1 MAYSV
6 SRRTFL
12 GVAGGA
18 AAALAGLGL
27 AGCAKE
33 GGSGGAGSAT
43 GASPQNGV
51 PATTPLNQL
60 PLPEKGKTY
69 NNPKSRDQIKDGGTA
84 TFPVAEV
91 GPDFNYFSV
100 NGNTTYMKWFWLCYN
115 SAVVPFRCNA
125 TASKFEPDPNFID
138 SSSVK
143 EVDGKEVV
151 TINIAEKATFNDGTP
166 IDWRAVEA
174 AWTVNNGKNSD
185 YTPASTDGWS
195 QVESV
200 TKGDN
205 DKQAIITF
213 SQPYYPYEALVG
225 FLHPSA
231 ATPEVFNNGWKRN
244 PHNEWGC
251 GPFVVDSVDE
261 AQITFKRNSKW
272 WGDVAKLES
281 ITFKQMEAQA
291 QFNAFKNGEIDATE
305 LGQQGTGEMLSNF
318 QGMDKVEIRRSD
330 SKSIACLEVNTT
342 RDVLSDIE
350 VRKAL
355 MQCINTETILGIVY
369 QGVNW
374 KEDRLSSLSILP
386 WMDGYEDNLP
396 QDVSANITADAQ
408 IAAAKKTLED
418 AGYELG
424 SDGYYAKGGKQVAF
438 GFTAIGDSNVT
449 KNRAA
454 AIQKMA
460 KDAGIKLELQN
471 KAASEFSSTL
481 TGGEWD
487 TILTSWGFV
496 VTAMWYGKMIFGS
509 HSVSNY
515 TQWGTPELDA
525 EFDRI
530 NSIKDSADQLKAYNA
545 AEKKALESYCFIPLY
560 AGPDVVVTKKGLA
573 NFGPA
578 LFQTVLP
585 QDVGWEKTAS

>member
-115 SAVVPFRCNA
+115 SAVVPFRCNP
-125 TASKFEPDPNFID
+125 TASKFEPDPNFVD

-200 TKGDN
+200 TKGDS

-231 ATPEVFNNGWKRN
+231 ATPEVFNNGWKMN

-261 AQITFKRNSKW
+261 AQITFKRNPKW

-350 VRKAL
+350 VRKAF

-460 KDAGIKLELQN
+460 KDAGMNITIDN
-471 KAASEFSSTL
+471 KPSSEFSKTL
-481 TGGEWD
+481 VGGQWD
-487 TILTSWGFV
+487 VFLFGWSSSSATYNNGGQL
-496 VTAMWYGKMIFGS
+496 FGS
-509 HSVSNY
+509 TSESNF
-515 TQWGTPELDA
+515 THAGSKELDA
-525 EFDRI
+525 KFLAVTGIEDHA
-530 NSIKDSADQLKAYNA
+530 KQMKAFNE
-545 AEKKALESYCFIPLY
+545 AEKEALKSYAFIPLY
-560 AGPDVVVTKKGLA
+560 SGADVIVCKKGLA
-573 NFGPA
+573 NWGPA
-578 LFQTVLP
+578 LLLDIVTEN
-585 QDVGWEKTAS
+585 VGWEKE

>member
-33 GGSGGAGSAT
+33 GGSGSAGSAT

-60 PLPEKGKTY
+60 PLPERGKIY

-125 TASKFEPDPNFID
+125 TASKFEPDPNFVD

-396 QDVSANITADAQ
+396 QDVSANTTADAQ

-460 KDAGIKLELQN
+460 KDAGMNITIDN
-471 KAASEFSSTL
+471 KPSSDFSKTL
-481 TGGEWD
+481 VGGQWD
-487 TILTSWGFV
+487 VFLFGWSSSSATYNNGGQL
-496 VTAMWYGKMIFGS
+496 FGS
-509 HSVSNY
+509 TSESNF
-515 TQWGTPELDA
+515 THAGSKELDA
-525 EFDRI
+525 KFLAVTGIEDHA
-530 NSIKDSADQLKAYNA
+530 KQMKAFNE
-545 AEKKALESYCFIPLY
+545 AEKEALKSYAFIPLY
-560 AGPDVVVTKKGLA
+560 SGADVIVCKKGLA
-573 NFGPA
+573 NWGPA
-578 LFQTVLP
+578 LLLDIVAEN
-585 QDVGWEKTAS
+585 VGWEKE

>member
-18 AAALAGLGL
+18 AAVLAGLGL

-125 TASKFEPDPNFID
+125 TASKFEPDPNFVD

-174 AWTVNNGKNSD
+174 EWTVNNGKNPD

-200 TKGDN
+200 TKGDS

-231 ATPEVFNNGWKRN
+231 ATPEVFNNGWKMN

-261 AQITFKRNSKW
+261 AQITFKRNPKW

-342 RDVLSDIE
+342 RDALSDIE
-350 VRKAL
+350 VRKAF

-460 KDAGIKLELQN
+460 KDAGMNITIDN
-471 KAASEFSSTL
+471 KPSSEFSKTL
-481 TGGEWD
+481 VGGQWD
-487 TILTSWGFV
+487 VFLFGWSSSSATYNNGGQL
-496 VTAMWYGKMIFGS
+496 FGS
-509 HSVSNY
+509 TSESNF
-515 TQWGTPELDA
+515 THAGSKELDA
-525 EFDRI
+525 KFLAVTGIEDHA
-530 NSIKDSADQLKAYNA
+530 KQMKAFNE
-545 AEKKALESYCFIPLY
+545 AEKEALKSYAFIPLY
-560 AGPDVVVTKKGLA
+560 SGADVIVCKKGLA
-573 NFGPA
+573 NWGPA
-578 LFQTVLP
+578 LLLDIVAEN
-585 QDVGWEKTAS
+585 VGWEKE

>member
-125 TASKFEPDPNFID
+125 TASKFEPDPNFVD

-174 AWTVNNGKNSD
+174 EWTVNNGKNSD

-200 TKGDN
+200 TKGDS

-231 ATPEVFNNGWKRN
+231 ATPEVFNNGWKMN

-261 AQITFKRNSKW
+261 AQITFKRNPKW

-438 GFTAIGDSNVT
+438 GFTTIGDSNVT

-460 KDAGIKLELQN
+460 KDAGMNITIDN
-471 KAASEFSSTL
+471 KPSSDFSKTL
-481 TGGEWD
+481 VGGQWD
-487 TILTSWGFV
+487 VFLFGWSSSSATYNNGGQL
-496 VTAMWYGKMIFGS
+496 FGS
-509 HSVSNY
+509 TSESNF
-515 TQWGTPELDA
+515 THAGSKELDA
-525 EFDRI
+525 KFLAVTGIEDHA
-530 NSIKDSADQLKAYNA
+530 KQMKAFNE
-545 AEKKALESYCFIPLY
+545 AEKEALKSYAFIPLY
-560 AGPDVVVTKKGLA
+560 SGADVIVCKKGLA
-573 NFGPA
+573 NWGPA
-578 LFQTVLP
+578 LLLDIVTEN
-585 QDVGWEKTAS
+585 VGWEKE

>member
-125 TASKFEPDPNFID
+125 TASTFEPDPNFVD

-231 ATPEVFNNGWKRN
+231 ATPEVFNNGWKMN

-261 AQITFKRNSKW
+261 AQITFKRNPKW

-330 SKSIACLEVNTT
+330 SKSITCLEVNTT
-342 RDVLSDIE
+342 RDVLVDIE
-350 VRKAL
+350 VRKAF

-460 KDAGIKLELQN
+460 KDAGMNITIDN
-471 KAASEFSSTL
+471 KPSSDFSKTL
-481 TGGEWD
+481 VGGQWD
-487 TILTSWGFV
+487 VFLLGWSVSSATYNNGGQL
-496 VTAMWYGKMIFGS
+496 FGS
-509 HSVSNY
+509 TSESNF
-515 TQWGTPELDA
+515 THAGSKELDA
-525 EFDRI
+525 KFLAVTGIEDHA
-530 NSIKDSADQLKAYNA
+530 KQMKAFNE
-545 AEKKALESYCFIPLY
+545 AEKEALKSYAFIPLY
-560 AGPDVVVTKKGLA
+560 SGADVIVCKKGLA
-573 NFGPA
+573 NWGPA
-578 LFQTVLP
+578 LLLDIVAEN
-585 QDVGWEKTAS
+585 VGWEKE

>member
-125 TASKFEPDPNFID
+125 TASKFEPDPNFVD

-174 AWTVNNGKNSD
+174 EWTVNNGKNPD

-231 ATPEVFNNGWKRN
+231 ATPEVFNNGWKMN

-261 AQITFKRNSKW
+261 AQITFKRNPKW

-330 SKSIACLEVNTT
+330 SKSITCLEVNTT
-342 RDVLSDIE
+342 RDVLVDIE
-350 VRKAL
+350 VRKAF

-396 QDVSANITADAQ
+396 QDVSANTTADAQ

-438 GFTAIGDSNVT
+438 GFTTIGDSNVT

-460 KDAGIKLELQN
+460 KDAGMNITIDN
-471 KAASEFSSTL
+471 KPSSDFSKTL
-481 TGGEWD
+481 VGGQWD
-487 TILTSWGFV
+487 VFLLGWSCSSATYNNGGQL
-496 VTAMWYGKMIFGS
+496 FGS
-509 HSVSNY
+509 TSESNF
-515 TQWGTPELDA
+515 THAGSKELDA
-525 EFDRI
+525 KFLAVTGIEDHA
-530 NSIKDSADQLKAYNA
+530 KQMKAFNE
-545 AEKKALESYCFIPLY
+545 AEKEALKSYAFIPLY
-560 AGPDVVVTKKGLA
+560 SGADVIVCKKGLA
-573 NFGPA
+573 NWGPA
-578 LFQTVLP
+578 LLLDIVAEN
-585 QDVGWEKTAS
+585 VGWEKE

>member
-18 AAALAGLGL
+18 AAVLAGLGL

-100 NGNTTYMKWFWLCYN
+100 NGSTVYIKWFWLCYN

-231 ATPEVFNNGWKRN
+231 ATPEVFNNGWKMN

-261 AQITFKRNSKW
+261 AQITFKRNPKW

-291 QFNAFKNGEIDATE
+291 EFNAFKNGEIDATE

-330 SKSIACLEVNTT
+330 SKSITCLEVNTT
-342 RDVLSDIE
+342 RDVLVDIE
-350 VRKAL
+350 VRKAF

-396 QDVSANITADAQ
+396 QDVSANATADAQ

-438 GFTAIGDSNVT
+438 GFTTIGDSNVT

-460 KDAGIKLELQN
+460 KDAGMNITIDN
-471 KAASEFSSTL
+471 KPSSDFSKTL
-481 TGGEWD
+481 VGGQWD
-487 TILTSWGFV
+487 VFLLGWSCSSATYNNGGQL
-496 VTAMWYGKMIFGS
+496 FGS
-509 HSVSNY
+509 TSESNF
-515 TQWGTPELDA
+515 THAGSKELDA
-525 EFDRI
+525 KFLAVTGIEDHA
-530 NSIKDSADQLKAYNA
+530 KQMKAFNE
-545 AEKKALESYCFIPLY
+545 AEKEALKSYAFIPLY
-560 AGPDVVVTKKGLA
+560 SGADVIVCKKGLA
-573 NFGPA
+573 NWGPA
-578 LFQTVLP
+578 LLLDIVAEN
-585 QDVGWEKTAS
+585 VGWEKE

>member
-100 NGNTTYMKWFWLCYN
+100 NGSTVYIKWFWLCYN

-200 TKGDN
+200 TKGDS

-231 ATPEVFNNGWKRN
+231 ATPEVFNNGWKMN

-261 AQITFKRNSKW
+261 AQITFKRNPKW

-291 QFNAFKNGEIDATE
+291 EFNAFKNGEIDATE

-330 SKSIACLEVNTT
+330 SKSITCLEVNTT
-342 RDVLSDIE
+342 RDVLVDIE
-350 VRKAL
+350 VRKAF

-396 QDVSANITADAQ
+396 QDVSANATADAQ

-438 GFTAIGDSNVT
+438 GFTTIGDSNVT

-460 KDAGIKLELQN
+460 KDAGMNITIDN
-471 KAASEFSSTL
+471 KPSSDFSKTL
-481 TGGEWD
+481 VGGQWD
-487 TILTSWGFV
+487 VFLLGWSVSSATYNNGGQL
-496 VTAMWYGKMIFGS
+496 FGS
-509 HSVSNY
+509 TSESNF
-515 TQWGTPELDA
+515 THAGSKELDA
-525 EFDRI
+525 KFLAVTGIEDHA
-530 NSIKDSADQLKAYNA
+530 KQMKAFNE
-545 AEKKALESYCFIPLY
+545 AEKEALKSYAFIPLY
-560 AGPDVVVTKKGLA
+560 SGADVIVCKKGLA
-573 NFGPA
+573 NWGPA
-578 LFQTVLP
+578 LLLDIVAEN
-585 QDVGWEKTAS
+585 VGWEKE

>member
-231 ATPEVFNNGWKRN
+231 ATPEVFNNGWKMN

-261 AQITFKRNSKW
+261 AQITFKRNPKW

-291 QFNAFKNGEIDATE
+291 EFNAFKNGEIDATE

-330 SKSIACLEVNTT
+330 SKSITCLEVNTT
-342 RDVLSDIE
+342 RDVLVDIE
-350 VRKAL
+350 VRKAF

-396 QDVSANITADAQ
+396 QDVSANATADAQ

-438 GFTAIGDSNVT
+438 GFTTIGDSNVT

-460 KDAGIKLELQN
+460 KDAGMNITIDN
-471 KAASEFSSTL
+471 KPSSDFSKTL
-481 TGGEWD
+481 VGGQWD
-487 TILTSWGFV
+487 VFLLGWSVSSATYNNGGQL
-496 VTAMWYGKMIFGS
+496 FGS
-509 HSVSNY
+509 TSESNF
-515 TQWGTPELDA
+515 THAGSKELDA
-525 EFDRI
+525 KFLAVTGIEDHA
-530 NSIKDSADQLKAYNA
+530 KQMKAFNE
-545 AEKKALESYCFIPLY
+545 AEKEALKSYAFIPLY
-560 AGPDVVVTKKGLA
+560 SGADVIVCKKGLA
-573 NFGPA
+573 NWGPA
-578 LFQTVLP
+578 LLLDIVAEN
-585 QDVGWEKTAS
+585 VGWEKE

>member
-100 NGNTTYMKWFWLCYN
+100 NGSTVYIKWFWLCYN

-231 ATPEVFNNGWKRN
+231 ATPEVFNNGWKMN

-261 AQITFKRNSKW
+261 AQITFKRNPKW

-330 SKSIACLEVNTT
+330 SKSITCLEVNTT
-342 RDVLSDIE
+342 RDVLVDIE
-350 VRKAL
+350 VRKAF

-386 WMDGYEDNLP
+386 WMDGYEGNLP
-396 QDVSANITADAQ
+396 QDVSANATADAQ

-438 GFTAIGDSNVT
+438 GFTTIGDSNVT

-460 KDAGIKLELQN
+460 KDAGMNITIDN
-471 KAASEFSSTL
+471 KPSSDFSKTL
-481 TGGEWD
+481 VGGQWD
-487 TILTSWGFV
+487 VFLLGWSVSSATYNNGGQL
-496 VTAMWYGKMIFGS
+496 FGS
-509 HSVSNY
+509 TSESNF
-515 TQWGTPELDA
+515 THAGSKELDA
-525 EFDRI
+525 KFLAVTGIEDHA
-530 NSIKDSADQLKAYNA
+530 KQMKAFNE
-545 AEKKALESYCFIPLY
+545 AEKEALKSYAFIPLY
-560 AGPDVVVTKKGLA
+560 SGADVIVCKKGLA
-573 NFGPA
+573 NWGPA
-578 LFQTVLP
+578 LLLDIVAEN
-585 QDVGWEKTAS
+585 VGWEKE

>member
-125 TASKFEPDPNFID
+125 TASKFEPDPNFVD

-231 ATPEVFNNGWKRN
+231 ATPEVFNNGWKMN

-261 AQITFKRNSKW
+261 AQITFKRNPKW

-291 QFNAFKNGEIDATE
+291 EFNAFKNGEIDATE

-330 SKSIACLEVNTT
+330 SKSITCLEVNTT
-342 RDVLSDIE
+342 RDVLVDIE
-350 VRKAL
+350 VRKAF

-396 QDVSANITADAQ
+396 QDVSANTTADAQ

-460 KDAGIKLELQN
+460 KDAGMNITIDN
-471 KAASEFSSTL
+471 KPSSDFSKTL
-481 TGGEWD
+481 VGGQWD
-487 TILTSWGFV
+487 VFLFGWSSSSATYNNGGQL
-496 VTAMWYGKMIFGS
+496 FGS
-509 HSVSNY
+509 TSESNF
-515 TQWGTPELDA
+515 THAGSKELDA
-525 EFDRI
+525 KFLAVTGIEDHA
-530 NSIKDSADQLKAYNA
+530 KQMKAFNE
-545 AEKKALESYCFIPLY
+545 AEKEALKSYAFIPLY
-560 AGPDVVVTKKGLA
+560 SGADVIVCKKGLA
-573 NFGPA
+573 NWGPA
-578 LFQTVLP
+578 LLLDIVAEN
-585 QDVGWEKTAS
+585 VGWEKE

>member
-18 AAALAGLGL
+18 AAVLAGLGL

-100 NGNTTYMKWFWLCYN
+100 NGSTVYIKWFWLCYN
-115 SAVVPFRCNA
+115 SAIVPFRCNA

-231 ATPEVFNNGWKRN
+231 ATPEVFNNGWKMN

-261 AQITFKRNSKW
+261 AQITFKRNPKW

-291 QFNAFKNGEIDATE
+291 EFNAFKNGEIDATE

-330 SKSIACLEVNTT
+330 SKSITCLEVNTT
-342 RDVLSDIE
+342 RDVLVDIE
-350 VRKAL
+350 VRKAF

-438 GFTAIGDSNVT
+438 GFTTIGDSNVT

-460 KDAGIKLELQN
+460 KDAGMNITIDN
-471 KAASEFSSTL
+471 KPSSDFSKTL
-481 TGGEWD
+481 VGGQWD
-487 TILTSWGFV
+487 VFLLGWSCSSATYNNGGQL
-496 VTAMWYGKMIFGS
+496 FGS
-509 HSVSNY
+509 TSESNF
-515 TQWGTPELDA
+515 THAGSKELDA
-525 EFDRI
+525 KFLAVTGIEDHA
-530 NSIKDSADQLKAYNA
+530 KQMKAFNE
-545 AEKKALESYCFIPLY
+545 AEKEALKSYAFIPLY
-560 AGPDVVVTKKGLA
+560 SGADVIVCKKGLA
-573 NFGPA
+573 NWGPA
-578 LFQTVLP
+578 LLLDIVAEN
-585 QDVGWEKTAS
+585 VGWEKE

>member
-125 TASKFEPDPNFID
+125 TASEFEPDPNFVD

-200 TKGDN
+200 TKGDS

-231 ATPEVFNNGWKRN
+231 ATLEVFNNGWKMN

-261 AQITFKRNSKW
+261 AQITFTRNPKW

-281 ITFKQMEAQA
+281 ITFKQMETQA
-291 QFNAFKNGEIDATE
+291 EFNAFKNGEIDATE

-342 RDVLSDIE
+342 RDVLSDVE

-396 QDVSANITADAQ
+396 KDVSANTTAEAQ
-408 IAAAKKTLED
+408 VAAAKKTLED

-424 SDGYYAKGGKQVAF
+424 SDGYYAKEGKQVAF
-438 GFTAIGDSNVT
+438 GFTTIGDSNVT

-460 KDAGIKLELQN
+460 KDAGMNITIDN
-471 KAASEFSSTL
+471 KPSSDFSKTL
-481 TGGEWD
+481 VGGQWD
-487 TILTSWGFV
+487 VFLLGWSSSSATYNNGGQL
-496 VTAMWYGKMIFGS
+496 FGS
-509 HSVSNY
+509 TSESNF
-515 TQWGTPELDA
+515 THTGSKELDA
-525 EFDRI
+525 KFLAVTGIEDHA
-530 NSIKDSADQLKAYNA
+530 KQMKAFNE
-545 AEKKALESYCFIPLY
+545 AEKEALKSYAFIPLY
-560 AGPDVVVTKKGLA
+560 SGADVIVCKKGLA
-573 NFGPA
+573 NWGPA
-578 LFQTVLP
+578 LLLDIVAEN
-585 QDVGWEKTAS
+585 VGWEKE

>member
-60 PLPEKGKTY
+60 PLPEKGKIY

-125 TASKFEPDPNFID
+125 TASKFEPDPNFVD

-330 SKSIACLEVNTT
+330 SKFIACLEVNTT

-396 QDVSANITADAQ
+396 QDVSANTTADAQ

-460 KDAGIKLELQN
+460 KDAGMNITIDN
-471 KAASEFSSTL
+471 KPSSDFSKTL
-481 TGGEWD
+481 VGGQWD
-487 TILTSWGFV
+487 VFLFGWSSSSATYNNGGQL
-496 VTAMWYGKMIFGS
+496 FGS
-509 HSVSNY
+509 TSESNF
-515 TQWGTPELDA
+515 THAGSKELDA
-525 EFDRI
+525 KFLAVTGIEDHA
-530 NSIKDSADQLKAYNA
+530 KQMKAFNE
-545 AEKKALESYCFIPLY
+545 AEKEALKSYAFIPLY
-560 AGPDVVVTKKGLA
+560 SGADVIVCKKGLA
-573 NFGPA
+573 NWGPA
-578 LFQTVLP
+578 LLLDIVAEN
-585 QDVGWEKTAS
+585 VGWEKE

>member
-125 TASKFEPDPNFID
+125 TASKFEPDPNFVD

-261 AQITFKRNSKW
+261 AQITFKRNPKW

-396 QDVSANITADAQ
+396 QDVSANTTADAQ

-460 KDAGIKLELQN
+460 KDAGMNITIDN
-471 KAASEFSSTL
+471 KPSSDFSKTL
-481 TGGEWD
+481 VGGQWD
-487 TILTSWGFV
+487 VFLFGWSSSSATYNNGGQL
-496 VTAMWYGKMIFGS
+496 FGS
-509 HSVSNY
+509 TSESNF
-515 TQWGTPELDA
+515 THAGSKELDA
-525 EFDRI
+525 KFLAVTGIEDHA
-530 NSIKDSADQLKAYNA
+530 KQMKAFNE
-545 AEKKALESYCFIPLY
+545 AEKEALKSYAFIPLY
-560 AGPDVVVTKKGLA
+560 SGADVIVCKKGLA
-573 NFGPA
+573 NWGPA
-578 LFQTVLP
+578 LLLDIVAEN
-585 QDVGWEKTAS
+585 VGWEKE

>member
-1 MAYSV
+1 M
-6 SRRTFL
+6 
-12 GVAGGA
+12 
-18 AAALAGLGL
+18 LAGLGL

-125 TASKFEPDPNFID
+125 TASKFEPDPNFVD

-174 AWTVNNGKNSD
+174 EWTVNNGKNSD

-231 ATPEVFNNGWKRN
+231 ATPEVFNNGWKMN

-261 AQITFKRNSKW
+261 AQITFKRNPKW

-460 KDAGIKLELQN
+460 KDAGMNITIDN
-471 KAASEFSSTL
+471 KPSSEFSKTL
-481 TGGEWD
+481 VGGQWD
-487 TILTSWGFV
+487 VFLFGWSSGSATYNNGGQL
-496 VTAMWYGKMIFGS
+496 FGS
-509 HSVSNY
+509 TSESNF
-515 TQWGTPELDA
+515 THAGSKELDA
-525 EFDRI
+525 KFLAVTGIEDHA
-530 NSIKDSADQLKAYNA
+530 KQMKAFNE
-545 AEKKALESYCFIPLY
+545 AEKEALKSYAFIPLY
-560 AGPDVVVTKKGLA
+560 SGADVIVCKKGLA
-573 NFGPA
+573 NWGPA
-578 LFQTVLP
+578 LLLDIVTEN
-585 QDVGWEKTAS
+585 VGWEKE

>member
-115 SAVVPFRCNA
+115 SAVVPFRCNP
-125 TASKFEPDPNFID
+125 TASKFEPDPNFVD

-261 AQITFKRNSKW
+261 AQITFKRNPKW

-460 KDAGIKLELQN
+460 KDAGMNITIDN
-471 KAASEFSSTL
+471 KPSSDFSKTL
-481 TGGEWD
+481 VGGQWD
-487 TILTSWGFV
+487 VFLLGWSVSSATYNNGGQL
-496 VTAMWYGKMIFGS
+496 FGS
-509 HSVSNY
+509 TSESNF
-515 TQWGTPELDA
+515 THAGSKELDA
-525 EFDRI
+525 KFLAVTGIEDHA
-530 NSIKDSADQLKAYNA
+530 KQMKAFNE
-545 AEKKALESYCFIPLY
+545 AEKEALKSYAFIPLY
-560 AGPDVVVTKKGLA
+560 SGADVIVCKKGLA
-573 NFGPA
+573 NWGPA
-578 LFQTVLP
+578 LLLDIVAEN
-585 QDVGWEKTAS
+585 VGWEKE

>member
-60 PLPEKGKTY
+60 PLPEKGKIY

-125 TASKFEPDPNFID
+125 TASKFEPDPNFVD

-261 AQITFKRNSKW
+261 AQITFKRNPKW

-305 LGQQGTGEMLSNF
+305 LGAQGTGEMLSNF

-396 QDVSANITADAQ
+396 QDVSANTTADAQ

-460 KDAGIKLELQN
+460 KDAGMNITIDN
-471 KAASEFSSTL
+471 KPSSDFSKTL
-481 TGGEWD
+481 VGGQWD
-487 TILTSWGFV
+487 VFLFAWSSSSATYNNGGQL
-496 VTAMWYGKMIFGS
+496 FGS
-509 HSVSNY
+509 TSESNF
-515 TQWGTPELDA
+515 THAGSKELDA
-525 EFDRI
+525 KFLAVTGIEDHA
-530 NSIKDSADQLKAYNA
+530 KQMKAFNE
-545 AEKKALESYCFIPLY
+545 AEKEALKSYAFIPLY
-560 AGPDVVVTKKGLA
+560 SGADVIVCKKGLA
-573 NFGPA
+573 NWGPA
-578 LFQTVLP
+578 LLLDIVAEN
-585 QDVGWEKTAS
+585 VGWEKE

>member
-100 NGNTTYMKWFWLCYN
+100 NGSTVYIKWFWLCYN
-115 SAVVPFRCNA
+115 SAIVPFRCNA

-231 ATPEVFNNGWKRN
+231 ATPEVFNNGWKMN

-261 AQITFKRNSKW
+261 AQITFKRNPKW

-396 QDVSANITADAQ
+396 QDVSANTYHRRCPDC
-408 IAAAKKTLED
+408 
-418 AGYELG
+418 
-424 SDGYYAKGGKQVAF
+424 GGKEDPRGRRLRARF
-438 GFTAIGDSNVT
+438 GWLLCQGG
-449 KNRAA
+449 
-454 AIQKMA
+454 Q
-460 KDAGIKLELQN
+460 AG
-471 KAASEFSSTL
+471 
-481 TGGEWD
+481 
-487 TILTSWGFV
+487 
-496 VTAMWYGKMIFGS
+496 
-509 HSVSNY
+509 
-515 TQWGTPELDA
+515 
-525 EFDRI
+525 
-530 NSIKDSADQLKAYNA
+530 
-545 AEKKALESYCFIPLY
+545 
-560 AGPDVVVTKKGLA
+560 GLWLH
-573 NFGPA
+573 GHWR
-578 LFQTVLP
+578 L
-585 QDVGWEKTAS
+585 

>member
-18 AAALAGLGL
+18 AAVLAGLGL

-100 NGNTTYMKWFWLCYN
+100 NGSTIYIKWFWLCYN
-115 SAVVPFRCNA
+115 SAVAPFRCNA
-125 TASKFEPDPNFID
+125 TASKFEPDPNFVD

-200 TKGDN
+200 TKGDS

-231 ATPEVFNNGWKRN
+231 VTPEVFNNGWKMN

-261 AQITFKRNSKW
+261 AQITFKRNPKW

-281 ITFKQMEAQA
+281 ITFKQMETQA
-291 QFNAFKNGEIDATE
+291 EFNAFKNGEIDATE

-342 RDVLSDIE
+342 RDVLVDIE
-350 VRKAL
+350 VRKAF

-438 GFTAIGDSNVT
+438 GFTTIGDSNVT

-460 KDAGIKLELQN
+460 KDAGMNITIDN
-471 KAASEFSSTL
+471 KPSSDFSKTL
-481 TGGEWD
+481 VGGQWD
-487 TILTSWGFV
+487 VFLLGWSSSSATYNNGGQL
-496 VTAMWYGKMIFGS
+496 FGS
-509 HSVSNY
+509 TSESNF
-515 TQWGTPELDA
+515 THAGSKELDA
-525 EFDRI
+525 KFLAVTGIEDHAKQMKVF
-530 NSIKDSADQLKAYNA
+530 NE
-545 AEKKALESYCFIPLY
+545 AEKEALKSYAFIPLY
-560 AGPDVVVTKKGLA
+560 SGADVIVCKKGLA
-573 NFGPA
+573 NWGPA
-578 LFQTVLP
+578 LLLDIVTEN
-585 QDVGWEKTAS
+585 VGWEKE

>member
-18 AAALAGLGL
+18 AAVLAGLGL

-125 TASKFEPDPNFID
+125 TASKFEPDPNFVD

-174 AWTVNNGKNSD
+174 EWTVNNGKNSD

-231 ATPEVFNNGWKRN
+231 ATPEVFNNGWKMN

-261 AQITFKRNSKW
+261 AQITFKRNPKW

-291 QFNAFKNGEIDATE
+291 EFNAFKNGEIDATE

-342 RDVLSDIE
+342 RDALSDIE
-350 VRKAL
+350 VRKAF

-460 KDAGIKLELQN
+460 KDAGMNITIDN
-471 KAASEFSSTL
+471 KPSSEFSKTL
-481 TGGEWD
+481 VGGQWD
-487 TILTSWGFV
+487 VFLFGWSSSSATYNNGGQL
-496 VTAMWYGKMIFGS
+496 FGS
-509 HSVSNY
+509 TSESNF
-515 TQWGTPELDA
+515 THAGSKELDA
-525 EFDRI
+525 KFLAVTGIEDHA
-530 NSIKDSADQLKAYNA
+530 KQMKAFNE
-545 AEKKALESYCFIPLY
+545 AEKEALKSYAFIPLY
-560 AGPDVVVTKKGLA
+560 SGADVIVCKKGLA
-573 NFGPA
+573 NWGPA
-578 LFQTVLP
+578 LLLDIVAEN
-585 QDVGWEKTAS
+585 VGWEKE

>member
-60 PLPEKGKTY
+60 PLPEKGKIY

-125 TASKFEPDPNFID
+125 TASKFEPDPNFVD

-396 QDVSANITADAQ
+396 QDVSANTTADAQ

-460 KDAGIKLELQN
+460 KDAGMNITIDN
-471 KAASEFSSTL
+471 KPSSDFSKTL
-481 TGGEWD
+481 VGGQWD
-487 TILTSWGFV
+487 VFLFGWSSSSATYNNGGQL
-496 VTAMWYGKMIFGS
+496 FGS
-509 HSVSNY
+509 TSESNF
-515 TQWGTPELDA
+515 THAGSKELDA
-525 EFDRI
+525 KFLAVTGIEDHA
-530 NSIKDSADQLKAYNA
+530 KQMKAFNE
-545 AEKKALESYCFIPLY
+545 AEKEALKSYAFIPLY
-560 AGPDVVVTKKGLA
+560 SGADVIVCKKGLA
-573 NFGPA
+573 NWGPA
-578 LFQTVLP
+578 LLLDIVAEN
-585 QDVGWEKTAS
+585 VGWEKE

>member
-18 AAALAGLGL
+18 AAVLAGLGL

-100 NGNTTYMKWFWLCYN
+100 NGSTVYIKWFWLCYN

-125 TASKFEPDPNFID
+125 TASKFEPDPNFVD

-200 TKGDN
+200 TKGDS

-231 ATPEVFNNGWKRN
+231 ATPEVFNNGWKMN

-261 AQITFKRNSKW
+261 AQITFKRNPKW

-291 QFNAFKNGEIDATE
+291 EFNAFKNGEIDATE

-330 SKSIACLEVNTT
+330 SKSITCLEVNTT
-342 RDVLSDIE
+342 RDVLVDIE
-350 VRKAL
+350 VRKAF

-396 QDVSANITADAQ
+396 QDVSANATADAQ

-438 GFTAIGDSNVT
+438 GFTTIGDSNVT

-460 KDAGIKLELQN
+460 KDAGMNITIDN
-471 KAASEFSSTL
+471 KPSSDFSKTL
-481 TGGEWD
+481 VGGQWD
-487 TILTSWGFV
+487 VFLLGWSVSSATYNNGGQL
-496 VTAMWYGKMIFGS
+496 FGS
-509 HSVSNY
+509 TSESNF
-515 TQWGTPELDA
+515 THAGSKELDA
-525 EFDRI
+525 KFLAVTGIEDHA
-530 NSIKDSADQLKAYNA
+530 KQMKAFNE
-545 AEKKALESYCFIPLY
+545 AEKEALKSYAFIPLY
-560 AGPDVVVTKKGLA
+560 SGADVIVCKKGLA
-573 NFGPA
+573 NWGPA
-578 LFQTVLP
+578 LLLDIVAEN
-585 QDVGWEKTAS
+585 VGWEKE

>member
-100 NGNTTYMKWFWLCYN
+100 NGSTVYIKWFWLCYN

-200 TKGDN
+200 TKGDS

-231 ATPEVFNNGWKRN
+231 ATPEVFNNGWKMN

-261 AQITFKRNSKW
+261 AQITFKRNPKW

-330 SKSIACLEVNTT
+330 SKSITCLEVNTT
-342 RDVLSDIE
+342 RDVLVDIE
-350 VRKAL
+350 VRKAF

-396 QDVSANITADAQ
+396 QDVSANTTADAQ

-438 GFTAIGDSNVT
+438 GFTTIGDSNVT

-460 KDAGIKLELQN
+460 KDAGMNITIDN
-471 KAASEFSSTL
+471 KPSSDFSKTL
-481 TGGEWD
+481 VGGQWD
-487 TILTSWGFV
+487 VFLLGWSVNSATYNNGGQL
-496 VTAMWYGKMIFGS
+496 FGS
-509 HSVSNY
+509 TSESNF
-515 TQWGTPELDA
+515 THAGSKELDA
-525 EFDRI
+525 KFLAVTGIEDHA
-530 NSIKDSADQLKAYNA
+530 KQMKAFNE
-545 AEKKALESYCFIPLY
+545 AEKEVLKSYAFIPLY
-560 AGPDVVVTKKGLA
+560 SGADVIVCKKGLA
-573 NFGPA
+573 NWGPA
-578 LFQTVLP
+578 LLLDIVAEN
-585 QDVGWEKTAS
+585 VGWEKE

>member
-18 AAALAGLGL
+18 AAVLAGLGL

-69 NNPKSRDQIKDGGTA
+69 NNPKSRDQIQDGGTA

-115 SAVVPFRCNA
+115 SAVAPFRCNA
-125 TASKFEPDPNFID
+125 TASKFEPDPNFVD

-174 AWTVNNGKNSD
+174 EWTVNNGKNPD

-200 TKGDN
+200 TKGDS

-231 ATPEVFNNGWKRN
+231 ATPEVFNNGWKMN

-261 AQITFKRNSKW
+261 AQITFKRNPKW

-418 AGYELG
+418 AGYEMG

-438 GFTAIGDSNVT
+438 GFTTIGDSNVT

-460 KDAGIKLELQN
+460 KDAGMNITIDN
-471 KAASEFSSTL
+471 KPSSDFSKTL
-481 TGGEWD
+481 VGGQWD
-487 TILTSWGFV
+487 VFLFGWSSSSATYNNGGQL
-496 VTAMWYGKMIFGS
+496 FGS
-509 HSVSNY
+509 TSESNF
-515 TQWGTPELDA
+515 THAGSKELDA
-525 EFDRI
+525 KFLAVTGIEDHA
-530 NSIKDSADQLKAYNA
+530 KQMKAFNE
-545 AEKKALESYCFIPLY
+545 AEKEALKSYAFIPLY
-560 AGPDVVVTKKGLA
+560 SGADVIVCKKGLA
-573 NFGPA
+573 NWGPA
-578 LFQTVLP
+578 LLLDIVAEN
-585 QDVGWEKTAS
+585 VGWEKE

>member
-18 AAALAGLGL
+18 AAVLAGLGL

-125 TASKFEPDPNFID
+125 TASKFEPDPNFVD

-174 AWTVNNGKNSD
+174 EWTVNNGKNSD

-231 ATPEVFNNGWKRN
+231 ATPEVFNNGWKMN

-261 AQITFKRNSKW
+261 AQITFKRNPKW

-342 RDVLSDIE
+342 RDVLVDIE
-350 VRKAL
+350 VRKAF

-438 GFTAIGDSNVT
+438 GFTTIGDSNVT

-460 KDAGIKLELQN
+460 KDAGMNITIDN
-471 KAASEFSSTL
+471 KPSSEFSKTL
-481 TGGEWD
+481 VGGQWD
-487 TILTSWGFV
+487 VFLFGWSSSSATYNNGGQL
-496 VTAMWYGKMIFGS
+496 FGS
-509 HSVSNY
+509 TSESNF
-515 TQWGTPELDA
+515 THAGSKELDA
-525 EFDRI
+525 KFLAVTGIEDHA
-530 NSIKDSADQLKAYNA
+530 KQMKAFNE
-545 AEKKALESYCFIPLY
+545 AEKEALKSYAFIPLY
-560 AGPDVVVTKKGLA
+560 SGADVIVCKKGLA
-573 NFGPA
+573 NWGPA
-578 LFQTVLP
+578 LLLDIVTEN
-585 QDVGWEKTAS
+585 VGWEKE

>member
-125 TASKFEPDPNFID
+125 TASKFEPDPNFVD

-261 AQITFKRNSKW
+261 AQITFKRNPKW

-330 SKSIACLEVNTT
+330 SKSIACLEVNIT

-396 QDVSANITADAQ
+396 QDVSANTTADAQ

-460 KDAGIKLELQN
+460 KDAGMNITIDN
-471 KAASEFSSTL
+471 KPSSDFSKTL
-481 TGGEWD
+481 VGGQWD
-487 TILTSWGFV
+487 VFLFGWSSSSATYNNGGQL
-496 VTAMWYGKMIFGS
+496 FGS
-509 HSVSNY
+509 TSESNF
-515 TQWGTPELDA
+515 THAGSKELDA
-525 EFDRI
+525 KFLAVTGIEDHA
-530 NSIKDSADQLKAYNA
+530 KQMKAFNE
-545 AEKKALESYCFIPLY
+545 AEKEALKSYAFIPLY
-560 AGPDVVVTKKGLA
+560 SGADVIVCKKGLA
-573 NFGPA
+573 NWGPA
-578 LFQTVLP
+578 LLLDIVAEN
-585 QDVGWEKTAS
+585 VGWEKE

>member
-18 AAALAGLGL
+18 AAVLAGLGL

-125 TASKFEPDPNFID
+125 TASKFEPDPNFVD

-231 ATPEVFNNGWKRN
+231 ATPEVFNNGWKMN

-261 AQITFKRNSKW
+261 AQITFKRNPKW

-350 VRKAL
+350 VRKAF

-396 QDVSANITADAQ
+396 QDVSANTTADAQ

-438 GFTAIGDSNVT
+438 GFTTIGDSNVT

-460 KDAGIKLELQN
+460 KDAGMNITIDN
-471 KAASEFSSTL
+471 KPSSDFSKTL
-481 TGGEWD
+481 VGGQWD
-487 TILTSWGFV
+487 VFLLGWSVSSATYNNGGQL
-496 VTAMWYGKMIFGS
+496 FGS
-509 HSVSNY
+509 TSESNF
-515 TQWGTPELDA
+515 THAGSKELDA
-525 EFDRI
+525 KFLAVTGIEDHA
-530 NSIKDSADQLKAYNA
+530 KQMKAFNE
-545 AEKKALESYCFIPLY
+545 AEKEALKSYAFIPLY
-560 AGPDVVVTKKGLA
+560 SGADVIVCKKGLA
-573 NFGPA
+573 NWGPA
-578 LFQTVLP
+578 LLLDIVTEN
-585 QDVGWEKTAS
+585 VGWEKE

>member
-115 SAVVPFRCNA
+115 SAVVPFRCNP
-125 TASKFEPDPNFID
+125 TASKFEPDPNFVD

-396 QDVSANITADAQ
+396 QDVSANTTADAQ

-460 KDAGIKLELQN
+460 KDAGMNITIDN
-471 KAASEFSSTL
+471 KPSSDFSKTL
-481 TGGEWD
+481 VGGQWD
-487 TILTSWGFV
+487 VFLLGWSVSSATYNNGGQL
-496 VTAMWYGKMIFGS
+496 FGS
-509 HSVSNY
+509 TSESNF
-515 TQWGTPELDA
+515 THAGSKELDA
-525 EFDRI
+525 KFLAVTGIEDHA
-530 NSIKDSADQLKAYNA
+530 KQMKAFNE
-545 AEKKALESYCFIPLY
+545 AEKEALKSYAFIPLY
-560 AGPDVVVTKKGLA
+560 SGADVIVCKKGLA
-573 NFGPA
+573 NWGPA
-578 LFQTVLP
+578 LLLDIVAEN
-585 QDVGWEKTAS
+585 VGWEKE

>member
-12 GVAGGA
+12 GVAGGV

-125 TASKFEPDPNFID
+125 TASEFEPDPNFID

-166 IDWRAVEA
+166 IDWRALEA

-195 QVESV
+195 QIESV
-200 TKGDN
+200 TKGDS

-231 ATPEVFNNGWKRN
+231 ATPEVFNNGWKMN

-261 AQITFKRNSKW
+261 AQITFKRNPKW

-281 ITFKQMEAQA
+281 ITFKQMETQA
-291 QFNAFKNGEIDATE
+291 EFNAFKNDEIDATE

-350 VRKAL
+350 VRKAF

-396 QDVSANITADAQ
+396 KDVSANTTAEAQ
-408 IAAAKKTLED
+408 VAAAKKTLED

-438 GFTAIGDSNVT
+438 GFTTIGDSNVT

-460 KDAGIKLELQN
+460 KDAGMNITIDN
-471 KAASEFSSTL
+471 KPSSDFSKTL
-481 TGGEWD
+481 VGGQWD
-487 TILTSWGFV
+487 VFLLGWSSSSATYNNGGQL
-496 VTAMWYGKMIFGS
+496 FGS
-509 HSVSNY
+509 TSESNF
-515 TQWGTPELDA
+515 THAGSKELDA
-525 EFDRI
+525 KFLAVTGIEDHA
-530 NSIKDSADQLKAYNA
+530 KQMKAFNE
-545 AEKKALESYCFIPLY
+545 AEKEALKSYAFIPLY
-560 AGPDVVVTKKGLA
+560 SGADVIVCKKGLA
-573 NFGPA
+573 NWGPA
-578 LFQTVLP
+578 LLLDIVAEN
-585 QDVGWEKTAS
+585 VGWEKE

>member
-115 SAVVPFRCNA
+115 SAVAPFRCNA
-125 TASKFEPDPNFID
+125 TASKFEPDPNFVD

-174 AWTVNNGKNSD
+174 EWTVNNGKNPD

-200 TKGDN
+200 TKGDS

-231 ATPEVFNNGWKRN
+231 ATPEVFNNGWKMN

-261 AQITFKRNSKW
+261 AQITFKRNPKW

-342 RDVLSDIE
+342 RDALSDIE
-350 VRKAL
+350 VRKAF

-438 GFTAIGDSNVT
+438 GFTTIGDSNVT

-460 KDAGIKLELQN
+460 KDAGMNITIDN
-471 KAASEFSSTL
+471 KPSSDFSKTL
-481 TGGEWD
+481 VGGQWD
-487 TILTSWGFV
+487 VFLFGWSSSSATYNNGGQL
-496 VTAMWYGKMIFGS
+496 FGS
-509 HSVSNY
+509 TSESNF
-515 TQWGTPELDA
+515 THAGSKELDA
-525 EFDRI
+525 KFLAVTGIEDHA
-530 NSIKDSADQLKAYNA
+530 KQMKAFNE
-545 AEKKALESYCFIPLY
+545 AEKEALKSYAFIPLY
-560 AGPDVVVTKKGLA
+560 SGADVIVCKKGLA
-573 NFGPA
+573 NWGPA
-578 LFQTVLP
+578 LLLDIVAEN
-585 QDVGWEKTAS
+585 VGWEKE

>member
-43 GASPQNGV
+43 GSSPQNGV

-100 NGNTTYMKWFWLCYN
+100 NGSTVYIKWFWLCYN

-231 ATPEVFNNGWKRN
+231 ATPEVFNNGWKMN

-261 AQITFKRNSKW
+261 AQITFKRNPKW

-291 QFNAFKNGEIDATE
+291 EFNAFKNGEIDATE

-330 SKSIACLEVNTT
+330 SKSITCLEVNTT
-342 RDVLSDIE
+342 RDVLVDIE
-350 VRKAL
+350 VRKAF

-396 QDVSANITADAQ
+396 QDVSANATADAQ

-438 GFTAIGDSNVT
+438 GFTTIGDSNVT

-460 KDAGIKLELQN
+460 KDAGMNITIDN
-471 KAASEFSSTL
+471 KPSSDFSKTL
-481 TGGEWD
+481 VGGQWD
-487 TILTSWGFV
+487 VFLLGWSVSSATYNNGGQL
-496 VTAMWYGKMIFGS
+496 FGS
-509 HSVSNY
+509 TSESNF
-515 TQWGTPELDA
+515 THAGSKELDA
-525 EFDRI
+525 KFLAVTGIEDHA
-530 NSIKDSADQLKAYNA
+530 KQMKAFNE
-545 AEKKALESYCFIPLY
+545 AEKEALKSYAFIPLY
-560 AGPDVVVTKKGLA
+560 SGADVIVCKKGLA
-573 NFGPA
+573 NWGPA
-578 LFQTVLP
+578 LLLDIVAEN
-585 QDVGWEKTAS
+585 VGWEKE

>member
-18 AAALAGLGL
+18 AAVLAGLGL

-115 SAVVPFRCNA
+115 SAVAPFRCNA
-125 TASKFEPDPNFID
+125 TASKFEPDPNFVD

-174 AWTVNNGKNSD
+174 EWTVNNGKNPD

-200 TKGDN
+200 TKGDS

-231 ATPEVFNNGWKRN
+231 ATPEVFNNGWKMN

-261 AQITFKRNSKW
+261 AQITFKRNPKW

-342 RDVLSDIE
+342 RDALSDIE
-350 VRKAL
+350 VRKAF

-460 KDAGIKLELQN
+460 KDAGMNITIDN
-471 KAASEFSSTL
+471 KPSSEFSKTL
-481 TGGEWD
+481 VGGQWD
-487 TILTSWGFV
+487 VFLFGWSSSSATYNNGGQL
-496 VTAMWYGKMIFGS
+496 FGS
-509 HSVSNY
+509 TSESNF
-515 TQWGTPELDA
+515 THAGSKELDA
-525 EFDRI
+525 KFLAVTGIEDHA
-530 NSIKDSADQLKAYNA
+530 KQMKAFNE
-545 AEKKALESYCFIPLY
+545 AEKEALKSYAFIPLY
-560 AGPDVVVTKKGLA
+560 SGADVIVCKKGLA
-573 NFGPA
+573 NWGPA
-578 LFQTVLP
+578 LLLDIVAEN
-585 QDVGWEKTAS
+585 VGWEKE

>member
-33 GGSGGAGSAT
+33 GGSGGAGLAT

-100 NGNTTYMKWFWLCYN
+100 NGSTVYIKWFWLCYN

-231 ATPEVFNNGWKRN
+231 ATPEVFNNGWKMN

-261 AQITFKRNSKW
+261 AQITFKRNPKW

-291 QFNAFKNGEIDATE
+291 EFNAFKNGEIDATE

-330 SKSIACLEVNTT
+330 SKSITCLEVNTT
-342 RDVLSDIE
+342 RDVLVDIE
-350 VRKAL
+350 VRKAF

-396 QDVSANITADAQ
+396 QDVSANATADAQ

-438 GFTAIGDSNVT
+438 GFTTIGDSNVT

-460 KDAGIKLELQN
+460 KDAGMNITIDN
-471 KAASEFSSTL
+471 KPSSDFSKTL
-481 TGGEWD
+481 VGGQWD
-487 TILTSWGFV
+487 VFLLGWSVSSATYNNGGQL
-496 VTAMWYGKMIFGS
+496 FGS
-509 HSVSNY
+509 TSESNF
-515 TQWGTPELDA
+515 THAGSKELDA
-525 EFDRI
+525 KFLAVTGIEDHA
-530 NSIKDSADQLKAYNA
+530 KQMKAFNE
-545 AEKKALESYCFIPLY
+545 AEKEALKSYAFIPLY
-560 AGPDVVVTKKGLA
+560 SGADVIVCKKGLA
-573 NFGPA
+573 NWGPA
-578 LFQTVLP
+578 LLLDIVAEN
-585 QDVGWEKTAS
+585 VGWEKE

>member
-115 SAVVPFRCNA
+115 SAVVPFRCNP
-125 TASKFEPDPNFID
+125 TASKFEPDPNFVD

-291 QFNAFKNGEIDATE
+291 EFNAFKNGEIDATE

-396 QDVSANITADAQ
+396 QDVSANTTADAQ

-460 KDAGIKLELQN
+460 KDAGMNITIDN
-471 KAASEFSSTL
+471 KPSSDFSKTL
-481 TGGEWD
+481 VGGQWD
-487 TILTSWGFV
+487 VFLFGWSSSSATYNNGGQL
-496 VTAMWYGKMIFGS
+496 FGS
-509 HSVSNY
+509 TSESNF
-515 TQWGTPELDA
+515 THAGSKELDA
-525 EFDRI
+525 KFLAVTGIEDHA
-530 NSIKDSADQLKAYNA
+530 KQMKAFNE
-545 AEKKALESYCFIPLY
+545 AEKEALKSYAFIPLY
-560 AGPDVVVTKKGLA
+560 SGADVIVCKKGLA
-573 NFGPA
+573 NWGPA
-578 LFQTVLP
+578 LLLDIVAEN
-585 QDVGWEKTAS
+585 VGWEKE

>member
-33 GGSGGAGSAT
+33 GGSGSAGSAT

-60 PLPEKGKTY
+60 PLPEKGKIY

-125 TASKFEPDPNFID
+125 TASKFEPDPNFVD

-396 QDVSANITADAQ
+396 QDVSANTTADAQ

-460 KDAGIKLELQN
+460 KDAGMNITIDN
-471 KAASEFSSTL
+471 KPSSDFSKTL
-481 TGGEWD
+481 VGGQWD
-487 TILTSWGFV
+487 VFLFGWSSSSATYNNGGQL
-496 VTAMWYGKMIFGS
+496 FGS
-509 HSVSNY
+509 TSESNF
-515 TQWGTPELDA
+515 THAGSKELDA
-525 EFDRI
+525 KFLAVTGIEDHA
-530 NSIKDSADQLKAYNA
+530 KQMKAFNE
-545 AEKKALESYCFIPLY
+545 AEKEALKSYAFIPLY
-560 AGPDVVVTKKGLA
+560 SGADVIVCKKGLA
-573 NFGPA
+573 NWGPA
-578 LFQTVLP
+578 LLLDIVAEN
-585 QDVGWEKTAS
+585 VGWEKE

>member
-125 TASKFEPDPNFID
+125 TASKFEPDPNFVD

-174 AWTVNNGKNSD
+174 EWTVNNGKNSD

-231 ATPEVFNNGWKRN
+231 ATPEVFNNGWKMN

-261 AQITFKRNSKW
+261 AQITFKRNPKW

-305 LGQQGTGEMLSNF
+305 LGAQGTGEMLSNF

-396 QDVSANITADAQ
+396 QDVSANTTADAQ

-418 AGYELG
+418 AGYEMG

-460 KDAGIKLELQN
+460 KDAGMNITIDN
-471 KAASEFSSTL
+471 KPSSDFSKTL
-481 TGGEWD
+481 VGGQWD
-487 TILTSWGFV
+487 VFLFAWSSSSATYNNGGQL
-496 VTAMWYGKMIFGS
+496 FGS
-509 HSVSNY
+509 TSESNF
-515 TQWGTPELDA
+515 THAGSKELDA
-525 EFDRI
+525 KFLAVTGIEDHA
-530 NSIKDSADQLKAYNA
+530 KQMKAFNE
-545 AEKKALESYCFIPLY
+545 AEKEALKSYAFIPLY
-560 AGPDVVVTKKGLA
+560 SGADVIVCKKGLA
-573 NFGPA
+573 NWGPA
-578 LFQTVLP
+578 LLLDIVTEN
-585 QDVGWEKTAS
+585 VGWEKE